1 MNRVKKILIIED
13 DIFLQD
19 LYRIFF
25 KKLGAEIILTEDSD
39 DILRI
44 ISEGEIELIIM
55 DINLRNTNLNSQ
67 RIDGIKFSRYIKEH
81 FSSLNIPIMLV
92 TAYPIESLGN
102 NLLEDS
108 LADDYLLKPITDYN
122 QLIEKI
128 NNLVSVKL

>member
-92 TAYPIESLGN
+92 TAYPIESFGN

>member
-1 MNRVKKILIIED
+1 MIIED

-92 TAYPIESLGN
+92 TAYPIESFGN

-108 LADDYLLKPITDYN
+108 MADDYLLKPITDYN